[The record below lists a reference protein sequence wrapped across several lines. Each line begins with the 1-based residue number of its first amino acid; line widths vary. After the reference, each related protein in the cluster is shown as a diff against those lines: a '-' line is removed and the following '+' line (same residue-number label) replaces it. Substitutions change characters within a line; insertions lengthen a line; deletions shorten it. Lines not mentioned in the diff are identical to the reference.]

1 MLWLRNMSIKLNWVR
16 LATKVDITQ
25 KSSSSFQKWTNK
37 SFLKEFVNL
46 ILKACNGSY
55 STITKDVS
63 VGAGITPSTTLHSR
77 LTSSTVIELRLSL
90 K

>member
-1 MLWLRNMSIKLNWVR
+1 MLWLKNMSIKLKWVR
-16 LATKVDITQ
+16 LATKADTTQ
-25 KSSSSFQKWTNK
+25 KSSSSFQKWTNT

-46 ILKACNGSY
+46 ILKACSGCS
-55 STITKDVS
+55 STITKDVLA
-63 VGAGITPSTTLHSR
+63 GAGITPSTTLHSR